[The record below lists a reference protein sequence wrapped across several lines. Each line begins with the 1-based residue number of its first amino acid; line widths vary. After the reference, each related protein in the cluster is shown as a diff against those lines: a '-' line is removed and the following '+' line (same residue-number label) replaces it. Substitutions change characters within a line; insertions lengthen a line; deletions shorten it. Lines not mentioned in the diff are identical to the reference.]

1 MIMLEC
7 STIRAVTTFQER
19 RQVMD
24 KQQMVEKTT
33 EVLTPF
39 ETANL
44 MNTIQ
49 NLTLQQIFSHPIVLL
64 VVAGTLF
71 FGVYRKST
79 PILLTLFFLIAMIVF
94 VRIALPA
101 PGQELVL
108 SSVLPFIGAGVVIG
122 GVIIYFSMI
131 KN

>member
-1 MIMLEC
+1 
-7 STIRAVTTFQER
+7 
-19 RQVMD
+19 MD

-64 VVAGTLF
+64 VAAGTLF